1 MTAVTA
7 VPDEMLPTMLGR
19 ATLILDAFEEPERR
33 LTLGQVAVQTGLPR
47 STAHRIL
54 DQLVGL
60 DWLAH
65 TDRGYVLGRRGRTWG
80 RPGQTR
86 ADLQEVA
93 APELA
98 RLATCGGIV
107 HLGLLD
113 GADVVLLDGRGD
125 GAGRVGSRRRAE
137 RSALGRAA
145 LATLT
150 PEEVDE
156 RVGGPD
162 LGRLYAD
169 LHRARRTQLVR
180 GELGGGLVSIASP
193 VASGAALE
201 LVVPAGRADR
211 LGPLAR
217 AAACRV
223 REALG
228 A

>member
-1 MTAVTA
+1 MTAV
-7 VPDEMLPTMLGR
+7 PQEMLPTMLGR
-19 ATLILDAFEEPERR
+19 ATLILDVFEDPERR

-60 DWLAH
+60 DWLSH
-65 TDRGYVLGRRGRTWG
+65 TDGGYLLGRRGRTWG
-80 RPGQTR
+80 RPGRPR

-98 RLATCGGIV
+98 RLAGCGGAV
-107 HLGLLD
+107 HLGRLD
-113 GADVVLLDGRGD
+113 GGDVVLLAGRGD
-125 GAGRVGSRRRAE
+125 GAGRVGTRRRAE

-150 PEEVDE
+150 PEEVDD
-156 RVGGPD
+156 RVSGAD
-162 LGRLYAD
+162 LAQLYAE
-169 LHRARRTQLVR
+169 LHRARRTQLVCR
-180 GELGGGLVSIASP
+180 DVGGGLVAVASP
-193 VASGAALE
+193 VAAGAALE